1 MNRLHLLLL
10 SLFTLFSFA
19 PATVPAA
26 FAAENLPRTSLLWNF
41 GWKFHAG
48 DIADGASLTLDDAD
62 WRAVDL
68 PHDFQIEQPWVAP
81 GEDERPDTSDP
92 GANIKSRL
100 SPRGFKEMGI
110 GWYRKTFVP
119 EESWKGRRVLID
131 FEGILYVGDAY
142 LNGHFIG
149 KTDYGYL
156 GFEADITKLLKWGEP
171 NVLAVRADTRA
182 ANNSR
187 WYTGA
192 GLYRDVHLILT
203 SPDLYFTRH
212 PLRIVST
219 PSSSSSSPSTAAPS
233 SASLGA
239 SSSSSRPVL
248 GGSSAEVSITAE
260 ASLNPN
266 VPHRGTTGG
275 PLTFAVRIFDRDGR
289 VVAEQKTSEPFRS
302 NQRQREYPLPPITIP
317 NAHLWDIDDPYLY
330 TAEVTLYHP
339 DGTVADCVTS
349 RFGIRQLEFSPDFGM
364 KLNGRK
370 VILKGIANHHTL
382 GALGA
387 AAYPR
392 AIEKRLRLLKEFGF
406 NHIRT
411 SHNPY
416 SESLLDLCDSL
427 GILVVDELY
436 DKWLTQ
442 YCGGRAEWTA
452 LWQHDIPE
460 WITRDRNHPSIVFW
474 SLGNELQTYWNIP
487 YADWGVTPYRMMKPL
502 LKRYDDTRLIT
513 VAMHPRG
520 RSLET
525 DSLPAPLVMETDIA
539 AYNYR
544 YMYFPGD
551 GQKFPWMMFYQS
563 EATTAA
569 MGPNYYEMDLSK
581 VIGLAYWGA
590 IDYLGESQGWPAKG
604 WAQGVFYIDLTTK
617 PNAYLAK
624 SIFSDEPTVHLCF
637 QEQSRDI
644 EWNGVKQRIRRLTDH
659 WTRTPGDELNLTI
672 YTNADEVELIMNG
685 KSLGRKQND
694 RSNPKARN
702 QIRWDKFTYESGYI
716 EAIARTD
723 GKIVARHRAETAG
736 PAVALRLVPDLPPTL
751 NSKRGTPSSSV
762 HKGKEAPSGAVW
774 GATFW
779 RADGLDLQHIRVE
792 AIDKKGRVVPTAN
805 LDVTF
810 TVEYQPAKSPSPTGD
825 GLGARLVAVSSGD
838 HYSDELTQLVNHRR
852 LYEGRCLAILR
863 AGRTPATVTLTATAP
878 GLKPA
883 KLNLHTY

>member
-1 MNRLHLLLL
+1 MHKLVPHHFLFFL
-10 SLFTLFSFA
+10 SLFTLLSIA
-19 PATVPAA
+19 PALSAAPSAVPAA
-26 FAAENLPRTSLLWNF
+26 SSAASHPRTSILWNF
-41 GWKFHAG
+41 GWRFHAG
-48 DIADGASLTLDDAD
+48 DIADGASLTLDEAD

-92 GANIKSRL
+92 GANVKSRL

-110 GWYRKTFVP
+110 GWYRKTFTP
-119 EESWKGRRVLID
+119 DESWRGRRVLID

-156 GFEADITKLLKWGEP
+156 GFEADITRLLKWGEK

-192 GLYRDVHLILT
+192 GLYRDVHLIT
-203 SPDLYFTRH
+203 TDPVNFFTRH
-212 PLRIVST
+212 PLRITTNGTDSIFARVEL
-219 PSSSSSSPSTAAPS
+219 TANEKGLKTVTLRA
-233 SASLGA
+233 
-239 SSSSSRPVL
+239 
-248 GGSSAEVSITAE
+248 
-260 ASLNPN
+260 
-266 VPHRGTTGG
+266 
-275 PLTFAVRIFDRDGR
+275 R
-289 VVAEQKTSEPFRS
+289 VTDNKGVCVAEQTSEHRFRS
-302 NQRQREYPLPPITIP
+302 NQKTREYDLPAIVLPG
-317 NAHLWDIDDPYLY
+317 AHRWDIDDPFLY
-330 TAEVTLYHP
+330 TLHVELLNADGAVIDVTS
-339 DGTVADCVTS
+339 S
-349 RFGIRQLEFSPDFGM
+349 RFGIRQLEFSPEFGM

-460 WITRDRNHPSIVFW
+460 WIRRDRNHPSIVFW

-487 YADWGVTPYRMMKPL
+487 YADWGVTPYRMQKQL
-502 LKRYDDTRLIT
+502 LLRYDDSRLIT

-551 GQKFPWMMFYQS
+551 GRRFPWMKFYQS
-563 EATTAA
+563 EASVAA
-569 MGPNYYEMDLSK
+569 MGQNYFEMDLDK

-604 WAQGVFYIDLTTK
+604 WSQGVFDIALNPK
-617 PNAYLAK
+617 PKAYYMK
-624 SIFSDEPTVHLCF
+624 SFFCPDEPVVHIGIIDRKGD
-637 QEQSRDI
+637 QM
-644 EWNGVKQRIRRLTDH
+644 WNGVQTGNDGMSDH
-659 WTRTPGDELNLTI
+659 WNRVEGQKLSLVT
-672 YTNADEVELIMNG
+672 YTNADEVELLLNG
-685 KSLGRKQND
+685 KSLGKKQNNRKD
-694 RSNPKARN
+694 AKMRN
-702 QIRWDKFTYESGYI
+702 QIRWNAIVYQPGKL
-716 EAIARTD
+716 EAVARTD
-723 GKIVARHRAETAG
+723 GKVVARHQIETTGEPVRLLAEADKTVTAW
-736 PAVALRLVPDLPPTL
+736 
-751 NSKRGTPSSSV
+751 K
-762 HKGKEAPSGAVW
+762 
-774 GATFW
+774 
-779 RADGLDLQHIRVE
+779 ADGLDLQHVRIQAV
-792 AIDKKGRVVPTAN
+792 DKKGRTVPSA
-805 LDVTF
+805 DAEVIF
-810 TVEYQPAKSPSPTGD
+810 SVEGEARIVGVINGD
-825 GLGARLVAVSSGD
+825 INSN
-838 HYSDELTQLVNHRR
+838 ELTVGTKRS
-852 LYEGRCLAILR
+852 LYNGSCTVILR
-863 AGRTPATVTLTATAP
+863 STRKAGEVTLTATAA
-878 GLKPA
+878 GLKPVKV
-883 KLNLHTY
+883 KLSTK